1 MTEIATTFETPDSG
15 PSATAV
21 TATSA
26 EGQALITEQQV
37 LFSTAAAVALPP
49 DEDPSLQRRGPR
61 GRGLAG
67 ERSEAACATGLPQ
80 AARLAG
86 ELADDARD
94 GQAVISSQA
103 ARA

>member
-37 LFSTAAAVALPP
+37 LFSTAAAVALPQP
-49 DEDPSLQRRGPR
+49 TKTRRFSD
-61 GRGLAG
+61 AV
-67 ERSEAACATGLPQ
+67 
-80 AARLAG
+80 AARSRAG
-86 ELADDARD
+86 WRAQPKPPARPVYPKRHVWLENSLMTREMD
-94 GQAVISSQA
+94 
-103 ARA
+103 RL

>member
-37 LFSTAAAVALPP
+37 LFSTAAAVALPA

-61 GRGLAG
+61 SVAGWLA
-67 ERSEAACATGLPQ
+67 SAAKPP
-80 AARLAG
+80 ARPVYPKRHVWL
-86 ELADDARD
+86 ENSLMTREMDRL
-94 GQAVISSQA
+94 
-103 ARA
+103 